1 MDPGTVA
8 FDIRHTT
15 FLRHSSFVIRH
26 SLHILSSEWE
36 AAMGAGWYVAL
47 ERGIPGTSGK
57 LPHNGRALLFAQH
70 HLEEFARDAG
80 LPPLKDFFSSD
91 PTAVA
96 AYLHDQGIEA
106 DADEMSDES
115 WFDAADALP
124 TVRLC
129 RERLADPPAGLGQ
142 VDRVGEDLAAMETIL
157 QAADQNGVRFH
168 IATGLPDLSDRPAP
182 DH

>member
-1 MDPGTVA
+1 
-8 FDIRHTT
+8 
-15 FLRHSSFVIRH
+15 
-26 SLHILSSEWE
+26 
-36 AAMGAGWYVAL
+36 MGAGWYVAL
-47 ERGIPGTSGK
+47 EREVPGTGGA

-70 HLEEFARDAG
+70 HLEEFARAAG
-80 LPPLKDFFSSD
+80 LPALKEFFSSD

-96 AYLHDQGIEA
+96 AYLHEQGIDA
-106 DADEMSDES
+106 NADEMSEES

-142 VDRVGEDLAAMETIL
+142 VERVRDDLAAMETIL
-157 QAADQNGVRFH
+157 TVAEKNGVRFH
-168 IATGLPDLSDRPAP
+168 VATGLPDLSDRPAP